1 MSARAGAIPLGFIC
15 GAVLLAACVEIPTGS
30 DEVLSI
36 EFTSL
41 PSPSVVVGD
50 TLRDSAGVVSPVR
63 VTAFNYSGDIVASP
77 IIRYS
82 AIDRGI
88 RVDSLTGIVIG
99 DSVRATARI
108 LARVNGLNGTAPLA
122 VTHRPDT
129 VLVSNERDS
138 LLYSLTDTASN
149 VSRGLGV
156 RLRHGAA
163 AGDTSV
169 ASYRVSFRII
179 SPSDPQLARLVDDNG
194 KESSADTTDAGGV
207 ATRRIRLDV
216 ARLTAVNDSIV
227 VQANVRYRGVS
238 VKGSPARL
246 VLKVKPR

>member
-1 MSARAGAIPLGFIC
+1 MC
-15 GAVLLAACVEIPTGS
+15 GALLLAACVEIPTGS

-41 PSPSVVVGD
+41 PSPSIVVGD
-50 TLRDSAGVVSPVR
+50 TLRDSSGVVSPVR
-63 VTAFNYSGDIVASP
+63 VTAFNYSGDIVQSP
-77 IIRYS
+77 TIRYS

-88 RVDSLTGIVIG
+88 RVDSLTGIVLG
-99 DSVRATARI
+99 DSVRTSARI
-108 LARVNGLNGTAPLA
+108 LARINGLNGATALA
-122 VTHRPDT
+122 VTYRPDT
-129 VLVSNERDS
+129 VLIPSGRDS
-138 LLYSLTDTASN
+138 LLYSLSDTTSN

-169 ASYRVSFRII
+169 ASYRVSFRILT
-179 SPSDPQLARLVDDNG
+179 PSDPQLARLVDDNG
-194 KESSADTTDAGGV
+194 KDASADTTDAGGI
-207 ATRRIRLDV
+207 ATRRIKLDV
-216 ARLTAVNDSIV
+216 TRLKSANDSII
-227 VQANVRYRGVS
+227 VQANVRYRGIS